1 MQNKRLK
8 TFLLCVLILGCILVS
23 GWHCPIQEVFGIP
36 CPGCNMTTALYYF
49 LKGEIELSIWYHAM
63 LIPTAIFLVLGWV
76 VRNNPKQVKILL
88 WVWIFMM
95 ILYYIYRMIVVFP
108 QPPMVY
114 DSNNFLK
121 IVSEKVDFQ
130 NIRSIIQSNK

>member
-1 MQNKRLK
+1 MLNKRLK
-8 TFLLCVLILGCILVS
+8 TFLLCVLILGCILLL
-23 GWHCPIQEVFGIP
+23 GWHCPIQEMFGIP

-63 LIPTAIFLVLGWV
+63 LIPTAIFLVLGWL